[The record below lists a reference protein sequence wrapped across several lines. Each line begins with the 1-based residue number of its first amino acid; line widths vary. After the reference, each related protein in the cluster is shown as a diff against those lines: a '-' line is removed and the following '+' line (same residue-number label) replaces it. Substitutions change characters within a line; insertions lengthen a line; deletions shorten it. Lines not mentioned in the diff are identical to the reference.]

1 MLEHVASTY
10 DPAASSVH
18 LPSFPVP
25 VPGVLSFSY
34 GGLLSA
40 VQRYVE
46 QTGAEAVTE
55 GPVRA
60 AIAHAFQH
68 AAVLQLEKKISLAL
82 SLCEKRGVQVQTM
95 VASGGVASNRYLRSR

>member
-10 DPAASSVH
+10 DPSSSVQ
-18 LPSFPVP
+18 LPSFPIP

-40 VQRYVE
+40 VQRYIEQMGVE
-46 QTGAEAVTE
+46 ATNR
-55 GPVRA
+55 GPVQA
-60 AIAHAFQH
+60 AIAYAFQH

-82 SLCEKRGVQVQTM
+82 RLCEKQGFQVRTL

>member
-1 MLEHVASTY
+1 MLEHIANTY
-10 DPAASSVH
+10 DPTSPVH
-18 LPSFPVP
+18 LPSFPIP

-40 VQRYVE
+40 VQRYIEQVGVE
-46 QTGAEAVTE
+46 ATNE

-60 AIAHAFQH
+60 AIAYAFQH
-68 AAVLQLEKKISLAL
+68 AAVRQVEKKISLAL
-82 SLCEKRGVQVQTM
+82 RICEKQGIQVRTL